1 MSKIGNEVLRL
12 QETYQMVE
20 CPECLGDGQI
30 EYEVARP
37 HAGGF
42 NEGYIDTVLG
52 DCELCDG
59 VGEVIQPCT
68 ACGEGMSK
76 WDALRGAICSDCRN
90 EEG

>member
-1 MSKIGNEVLRL
+1 MTTMTNHVILL

-20 CPECLGDGQI
+20 CPECRGAGSV
-30 EYEVARP
+30 EYDVPRP

>member
-1 MSKIGNEVLRL
+1 MSQTTNHLIYL
-12 QETYQMVE
+12 QETYQME
-20 CPECLGDGQI
+20 KCPECLGDGQV

-42 NEGYIDTVLG
+42 NEGYIDTVLD
-52 DCELCDG
+52 DCELCG
-59 VGEVIQPCT
+59 GQGEVIKPCP

-76 WDALRGAICSDCRN
+76 WDALHGAICSDCRN

>member
-1 MSKIGNEVLRL
+1 MTTMTNHVILL

-20 CPECLGDGQI
+20 CPECLGDGQV

-42 NEGYIDTVLG
+42 NEGYIDTEWG
-52 DCELCDG
+52 ECELCDG
-59 VGEVIQPCT
+59 VGEVIKPCV

-76 WDALRGAICSDCRN
+76 WDALHGLICSDCRN